1 MLDPEYYSF
10 ITEYD
15 EARTL
20 AEQRA
25 EGWEEGKAEGRA
37 EGLAEGKAEG
47 RAEGLAEGEA
57 RGIAKGLA
65 KGRAEAEAE
74 AEEKGMLCILAV
86 LVKKG
91 LLTLAQAADEAGMT
105 VDEFEAKVKQNA

>member
-25 EGWEEGKAEGRA
+25 EG
-37 EGLAEGKAEG
+37 

-57 RGIAKGLA
+57 RGIAKG
-65 KGRAEAEAE
+65 RAE
-74 AEEKGMLCILAV
+74 AEEKGRVEGMLCILAV

-105 VDEFEAKVKQNA
+105 VDEFEAKIKQNA